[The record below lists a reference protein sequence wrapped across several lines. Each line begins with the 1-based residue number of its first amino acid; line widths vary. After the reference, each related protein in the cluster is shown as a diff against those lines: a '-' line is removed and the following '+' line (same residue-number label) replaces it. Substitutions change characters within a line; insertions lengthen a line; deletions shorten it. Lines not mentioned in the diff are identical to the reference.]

1 MNYIMTIMLALSI
14 SACSMQVK
22 DMTPEP
28 TVQKFDLA
36 DSEADGV
43 INARDDC
50 SDSLSGALVGN
61 LGCGF
66 DHIEKES
73 RTLRVNFTNGSY
85 AVGNEFLPEIKQLSD
100 FMNEFPSANLTIEGH
115 TSKQGAN
122 WFNNILSQDR
132 AQSIKNILVNTYN
145 IEQARITA
153 IGYSSNKLIVEGDD
167 EESHARNRR
176 IIAVLSS
183 HKSATDM
190 KWTIY
195 SVDQAAGISNHDG
208 KYYQQ

>member
-1 MNYIMTIMLALSI
+1 MNYIMMILLALSI
-14 SACSMQVK
+14 SACSIQVK

-43 INARDDC
+43 INARDEC
-50 SDSLSGALVGN
+50 SDSLLGALVGN

-66 DHIEKES
+66 DRIEKVS
-73 RTLRVNFTNGSY
+73 RTLRVNFTNGSS

-100 FMNEFPSANLTIEGH
+100 FMKDFPSANLTIEGH
-115 TSKQGAN
+115 TSKQGSKALN
-122 WFNNILSQDR
+122 EKLSEDR
-132 AQSIKNILVNTYN
+132 AQGIKNILVNMFG

-153 IGYSSNKLIVEGDD
+153 IGYGFNELIVEGDD
-167 EESHARNRR
+167 DESHARNRR
-176 IIAVLSS
+176 IVAVLSS
-183 HKSATDM
+183 HKSATHM

-195 SVDQAAGISNHDG
+195 SVDQAAE
-208 KYYQQ
+208 

>member
-1 MNYIMTIMLALSI
+1 MLALSI

-22 DMTPEP
+22 DMTPET

-43 INARDDC
+43 INARDEC
-50 SDSLSGALVGN
+50 SDSLLGALVGN

-66 DHIEKES
+66 DRIEKES
-73 RTLRVNFTNGSY
+73 HTLRVNFTNGSY
-85 AVGNEFLPEIKQLSD
+85 AVGNDFLPEIKQLSD
-100 FMNEFPSANLTIEGH
+100 FMNDFPGANLTIEGH
-115 TSKQGAN
+115 TSKQGAK

-132 AQSIKNILVNTYN
+132 AQSIKNILVNTYD
-145 IEQARITA
+145 IKQSRITA
-153 IGYSSNKLIVEGDD
+153 IGYSSNNLIVEGDD

-176 IIAVLSS
+176 ITAVLSND
-183 HKSATDM
+183 KSATHM

-195 SVDQAAGISNHDG
+195 SVDEAAGISIHDG
-208 KYYQQ
+208 EYYQQ

>member
-1 MNYIMTIMLALSI
+1 MILLAISI
-14 SACSMQVK
+14 SACSIQVK

-43 INARDDC
+43 INARDEC
-50 SDSLSGALVGN
+50 SDSLLGALVGN

-66 DHIEKES
+66 DRIEKVS
-73 RTLRVNFTNGSY
+73 RTLRVNFTNGSS

-100 FMNEFPSANLTIEGH
+100 FMKDFPSANLTIEGH
-115 TSKQGAN
+115 TSKQGSKALN
-122 WFNNILSQDR
+122 EKLSEDR
-132 AQSIKNILVNTYN
+132 AQGIKNILVNMFG

-153 IGYSSNKLIVEGDD
+153 IGYGFNELIVEGDD
-167 EESHARNRR
+167 DESHARNRR
-176 IIAVLSS
+176 IVAVLSS
-183 HKSATDM
+183 HKSAAHM

-195 SVDQAAGISNHDG
+195 SVDQAAE
-208 KYYQQ
+208 

>member
-22 DMTPEP
+22 DMAPET
-28 TVQKFDLA
+28 TVQKFDLS

-43 INARDDC
+43 INARDEC
-50 SDSLSGALVGN
+50 SDSLLGSLVGN

-66 DHIEKES
+66 GRIEKES
-73 RTLRVNFTNGSY
+73 HTLRVNFTNGSY
-85 AVGNEFLPEIKQLSD
+85 AVAEEFLPEIKQLSD
-100 FMNEFPSANLTIEGH
+100 FMNDFPGANLTIEGH

-122 WFNNILSQDR
+122 WFNKKLSQDR
-132 AQSIKNILVNTYN
+132 AQSIKNILVNTYD
-145 IEQARITA
+145 IEQSRITA

-176 IIAVLSS
+176 IIAVLSN
-183 HKSATDM
+183 HKSATHM

-195 SVDQAAGISNHDG
+195 SVDQGAGISIHDG
-208 KYYQQ
+208 EYYQQ

>member
-1 MNYIMTIMLALSI
+1 MNHIMAILLALSI
-14 SACSMQVK
+14 SACSIQVK

-43 INARDDC
+43 INTRDECPDT
-50 SDSLSGALVGN
+50 LLGAFVGN

-66 DHIEKES
+66 DHIEKA
-73 RTLRVNFTNGSY
+73 RRILRVNYTSGSY
-85 AVGNEFLPEIKQLSD
+85 AVGTDFFPEIKQLSD
-100 FMNEFPSANLTIEGH
+100 FMKDSPDVNLTIEGH
-115 TSKQGAN
+115 TSKEGSVVLN
-122 WFNNILSQDR
+122 KRLSQDR
-132 AQSIKNILVNTYN
+132 AQGIKNILVNTFD

-153 IGYSSNKLIVEGDD
+153 IGYGFNKLIVEGDD

-176 IIAVLSS
+176 VVAVLSS
-183 HKSATDM
+183 HKSATHM

-195 SVDQAAGISNHDG
+195 SVDQVAE
-208 KYYQQ
+208 